1 MQRYLQISRVESF
14 TMEKNQLAMQENQL
28 NVSIDVKQKIKS

>member
-1 MQRYLQISRVESF
+1 MQQYLQISRVESF